1 MCMSVRNCGDLCS
14 QECVDHGSSRRGK
27 VNGRGIG
34 PKSVQTVTSLPL
46 ATNAINWD
54 IGRRSALGSQEPQG
68 PHSCLIGDFF
78 VVALFSL
85 LLLYQFVYHHLSSRI
100 VTTFTSKKLIKII
113 SCLKDIY

>member
-1 MCMSVRNCGDLCS
+1 M
-14 QECVDHGSSRRGK
+14 
-27 VNGRGIG
+27 
-34 PKSVQTVTSLPL
+34 TSLPL

-68 PHSCLIGDFF
+68 PHSYLIGDFF